1 MDHPKPLM
9 MACAGPEAGGSVH
22 LACLHVAG
30 RGFAFLQ
37 QGNLFI
43 STSLHKGEGCLC
55 AEAAANWFLFV
66 LAFLCHRLATPP
78 SLASVS
84 LLLCGLLLVPVAA
97 ECCVDGRTDGWTD
110 GWTMGI
116 GAAAWE
122 QESTRAG
129 QGLSP
134 GPTARNGINSSRRVP
149 GLGAPGS
156 SE

>member
-43 STSLHKGEGCLC
+43 STSLHKWEGCSC

-97 ECCVDGRTDGWTD
+97 ECRVDGRTDGWMDRRMDHGDRGSCVGAGEYKSRTGPVARTD
-110 GWTMGI
+110 CT
-116 GAAAWE
+116 
-122 QESTRAG
+122 
-129 QGLSP
+129 
-134 GPTARNGINSSRRVP
+134 
-149 GLGAPGS
+149 
-156 SE
+156 